1 MLLPF
6 SEGKHQIEYP
16 PSIGQARALVDCV
29 PSPYDKESLRFK
41 KGDIIDIISMNVS
54 GNWKGFA
61 HGRIGTFK
69 FINVELISAAPGP
82 IGPVAAPRRSSRSHR
97 TAKPQNVEEL
107 LRRVNLEVSFV

>member
-1 MLLPF
+1 M
-6 SEGKHQIEYP
+6 EYP

-82 IGPVAAPRRSSRSHR
+82 IGPIAAPRRSARSSGRSHR

-107 LRRVNLEVSFV
+107 LRRVNLEVSFLP